1 MIRGSFEVAAG
12 LVGLLGKTPLAVH
25 GIYMSIAVVLYVT
38 PLAIALSTANISSAL
53 LGAGKAGEACDVI
66 CMGLWAVN
74 TSGVCVAALIY
85 FIGPYWARLYSSDR
99 EVLSLFE
106 GMLPI
111 FALYLFADYIKCVP
125 VTMLRST
132 GRPQVTVIGNAI
144 ACFALMLPIGWL
156 VTVHL
161 RYGLYGEW
169 LTMGLSWLVVAL
181 FFTGIL
187 LATNWEDQVEQARL
201 CSARESKIFEIQS
214 NSADL

>member
-12 LVGLLGKTPLAVH
+12 LVGLLGKTALAVH
-25 GIYMSIAVVLYVT
+25 GIYVSIAVVLYMT

-66 CMGLWAVN
+66 CMGLWAVS

-111 FALYLFADYIKCVP
+111 FALYLVGDNMMCVT

-169 LTMGLSWLVVAL
+169 LTMGLSWLGSAFVYAGV
-181 FFTGIL
+181 L
-187 LATNWEDQVEQARL
+187 LATNWEDQVEQARQRI
-201 CSARESKIFEIQS
+201 AKEIVIVQLQ
-214 NSADL
+214 DVIVV